1 MPLLFNYNIYL
12 IEVKY
17 DNFRAKQ
24 AYISDS
30 IGLLYLGLYNMVYK
44 TDNVL
49 SNKKIMIT
57 II

>member
-1 MPLLFNYNIYL
+1 MPLWFNYIIYL

-30 IGLLYLGLYNMVYK
+30 IGLFYYEIYNVI
-44 TDNVL
+44 
-49 SNKKIMIT
+49 SIMLEKVF
-57 II
+57 